1 MITIINDK
9 ELGKIEIVT
18 QQYQLGLYVAIYKNK
33 RLINQFGS
41 NLKEVAYHRKVRIR
55 AIKRGGIIVDGTIL
69 ETKSKYPIN
78 TFENESSKEVSK
90 NIMGSSLFSIK
101 AELQDIILQLEE
113 GEATDELVAKL
124 GITEDNLKDKIADY
138 LQVIKRY
145 QCDVKECSD
154 EVARV
159 NQIKKTRDNTLR
171 RLKDAV
177 LEAVLMFGS
186 TGKSGNK
193 VIEGSTYKIYSRN
206 TTATVLDDI
215 RISDIIRQ
223 FMDIVTEYLAS
234 TEIKESLSIEYLARI
249 ISAHMK
255 AETSPI
261 EESED
266 TQSPFVDVTT
276 DDIFAIDTEITINI
290 HLSELANSTNFNL
303 AQWIGQNPHKVEFK
317 SSTSKSAVAANLD
330 LNADLTIAKQVS
342 NTSLIIK

>member
-1 MITIINDK
+1 
-9 ELGKIEIVT
+9 
-18 QQYQLGLYVAIYKNK
+18 
-33 RLINQFGS
+33 
-41 NLKEVAYHRKVRIR
+41 
-55 AIKRGGIIVDGTIL
+55 
-69 ETKSKYPIN
+69 
-78 TFENESSKEVSK
+78 
-90 NIMGSSLFSIK
+90 MGSSLFSIK

-193 VIEGSTYKIYSRN
+193 VIESSTYKIYSRN
-206 TTATVLDDI
+206 STITVLDDI

-255 AETSPI
+255 AKISPI
-261 EESED
+261 KEEEESVD
-266 TQSPFVDVTT
+266 LSIPDVTT

-290 HLSELANSTNFNL
+290 RLSELANVTNFNL

-330 LNADLTIAKQVS
+330 LNANLTIAKQES

>member
-1 MITIINDK
+1 
-9 ELGKIEIVT
+9 
-18 QQYQLGLYVAIYKNK
+18 
-33 RLINQFGS
+33 
-41 NLKEVAYHRKVRIR
+41 
-55 AIKRGGIIVDGTIL
+55 
-69 ETKSKYPIN
+69 
-78 TFENESSKEVSK
+78 
-90 NIMGSSLFSIK
+90 MGSSLFSIK

-113 GEATDELVAKL
+113 GKATDELVAKL
-124 GITEDNLKDKIADY
+124 GITEDNLKDKIADYLKDKIADY

-154 EVARV
+154 EVACV

-206 TTATVLDDI
+206 TTTTVLDDI

-223 FMDIVTEYLAS
+223 FVDIVTEYLAS

-261 EESED
+261 
-266 TQSPFVDVTT
+266 
-276 DDIFAIDTEITINI
+276 
-290 HLSELANSTNFNL
+290 
-303 AQWIGQNPHKVEFK
+303 
-317 SSTSKSAVAANLD
+317 
-330 LNADLTIAKQVS
+330 
-342 NTSLIIK
+342 

>member
-1 MITIINDK
+1 
-9 ELGKIEIVT
+9 
-18 QQYQLGLYVAIYKNK
+18 
-33 RLINQFGS
+33 
-41 NLKEVAYHRKVRIR
+41 
-55 AIKRGGIIVDGTIL
+55 
-69 ETKSKYPIN
+69 
-78 TFENESSKEVSK
+78 
-90 NIMGSSLFSIK
+90 MGSSLFSIK

-113 GEATDELVAKL
+113 GEATDELIAKL

-159 NQIKKTRDNTLR
+159 NQIKKT
-171 RLKDAV
+171 KDAV

-206 TTATVLDDI
+206 TTTTILDDI
-215 RISDIIRQ
+215 RISDIIRH
-223 FMDIVTEYLAS
+223 FVDIVTEYLAS

-261 EESED
+261 EGSED
-266 TQSPFVDVTT
+266 MQSPFVDVTT

-290 HLSELANSTNFNL
+290 RLSELANATNFNL

>member
-1 MITIINDK
+1 
-9 ELGKIEIVT
+9 
-18 QQYQLGLYVAIYKNK
+18 
-33 RLINQFGS
+33 
-41 NLKEVAYHRKVRIR
+41 
-55 AIKRGGIIVDGTIL
+55 
-69 ETKSKYPIN
+69 
-78 TFENESSKEVSK
+78 
-90 NIMGSSLFSIK
+90 MGSSLFSIK

-206 TTATVLDDI
+206 TTTTVLDDI

-223 FMDIVTEYLAS
+223 FVDIVTEYLAS

-261 EESED
+261 EESEAE
-266 TQSPFVDVTT
+266 QSFLDVTT
-276 DDIFAIDTEITINI
+276 DDIFAINTEITINI
-290 HLSELANSTNFNL
+290 RLSELANATNFNL

-330 LNADLTIAKQVS
+330 LNADLTIAKQVP

>member
-1 MITIINDK
+1 
-9 ELGKIEIVT
+9 
-18 QQYQLGLYVAIYKNK
+18 
-33 RLINQFGS
+33 
-41 NLKEVAYHRKVRIR
+41 
-55 AIKRGGIIVDGTIL
+55 
-69 ETKSKYPIN
+69 
-78 TFENESSKEVSK
+78 
-90 NIMGSSLFSIK
+90 MGSSLFSIK

-113 GEATDELVAKL
+113 GEATDELIAKL

-138 LQVIKRY
+138 FQVIKRY

-154 EVARV
+154 EVARI

-206 TTATVLDDI
+206 TTTIVLDDI

-223 FMDIVTEYLAS
+223 FVDIVTEYLAS

-261 EESED
+261 EKSED
-266 TQSPFVDVTT
+266 MQSPFVDVTT

-290 HLSELANSTNFNL
+290 RLSELANATNFNL

-330 LNADLTIAKQVS
+330 LNSDLTIAKQVS

>member
-1 MITIINDK
+1 M
-9 ELGKIEIVT
+9 E
-18 QQYQLGLYVAIYKNK
+18 
-33 RLINQFGS
+33 
-41 NLKEVAYHRKVRIR
+41 
-55 AIKRGGIIVDGTIL
+55 
-69 ETKSKYPIN
+69 
-78 TFENESSKEVSK
+78 
-90 NIMGSSLFSIK
+90 SSLFSIK

-113 GEATDELVAKL
+113 GEATDELVSKL

-159 NQIKKTRDNTLR
+159 NQIKKVRNNTLS

-255 AETSPI
+255 AEISPI
-261 EESED
+261 KEEGE
-266 TQSPFVDVTT
+266 FVDLSIPDVTT

-290 HLSELANSTNFNL
+290 RLSELANATNFNL

-330 LNADLTIAKQVS
+330 LNANLTIAKQET

>member
-1 MITIINDK
+1 
-9 ELGKIEIVT
+9 
-18 QQYQLGLYVAIYKNK
+18 
-33 RLINQFGS
+33 
-41 NLKEVAYHRKVRIR
+41 
-55 AIKRGGIIVDGTIL
+55 
-69 ETKSKYPIN
+69 
-78 TFENESSKEVSK
+78 
-90 NIMGSSLFSIK
+90 MGSSLFSIK
-101 AELQDIILQLEE
+101 AELQDIVLQLEE

-206 TTATVLDDI
+206 STITVLDDI

-255 AETSPI
+255 AEISHI
-261 EESED
+261 KEGEESVD
-266 TQSPFVDVTT
+266 LSIPDVTT

-290 HLSELANSTNFNL
+290 RLSELANVTNFNL

-330 LNADLTIAKQVS
+330 LNANLTIAKQES

>member
-1 MITIINDK
+1 
-9 ELGKIEIVT
+9 
-18 QQYQLGLYVAIYKNK
+18 
-33 RLINQFGS
+33 
-41 NLKEVAYHRKVRIR
+41 
-55 AIKRGGIIVDGTIL
+55 
-69 ETKSKYPIN
+69 
-78 TFENESSKEVSK
+78 
-90 NIMGSSLFSIK
+90 MGSSLFSIK

-171 RLKDAV
+171 RLKDAI

-206 TTATVLDDI
+206 STITVLDDI

-255 AETSPI
+255 AEISPI
-261 EESED
+261 KEKEESVD
-266 TQSPFVDVTT
+266 LSIPDVTT

-290 HLSELANSTNFNL
+290 RLSELANVTNFNL

-330 LNADLTIAKQVS
+330 LNANLTIAKQES

>member
-1 MITIINDK
+1 
-9 ELGKIEIVT
+9 
-18 QQYQLGLYVAIYKNK
+18 
-33 RLINQFGS
+33 
-41 NLKEVAYHRKVRIR
+41 
-55 AIKRGGIIVDGTIL
+55 
-69 ETKSKYPIN
+69 
-78 TFENESSKEVSK
+78 
-90 NIMGSSLFSIK
+90 MGSSLFSIK

-206 TTATVLDDI
+206 STITVLDDI

-255 AETSPI
+255 AQISPI
-261 EESED
+261 KEEEEESVD
-266 TQSPFVDVTT
+266 LSIPDVTT
-276 DDIFAIDTEITINI
+276 DDIFAIDIEITINI
-290 HLSELANSTNFNL
+290 RLSELANVTNFNL

-330 LNADLTIAKQVS
+330 LNANLTIAKQES

>member
-1 MITIINDK
+1 
-9 ELGKIEIVT
+9 
-18 QQYQLGLYVAIYKNK
+18 
-33 RLINQFGS
+33 
-41 NLKEVAYHRKVRIR
+41 
-55 AIKRGGIIVDGTIL
+55 
-69 ETKSKYPIN
+69 
-78 TFENESSKEVSK
+78 
-90 NIMGSSLFSIK
+90 MGSSLFSIK

-154 EVARV
+154 EVARI

-206 TTATVLDDI
+206 STITVLDDI

-255 AETSPI
+255 AEISPI
-261 EESED
+261 KEEKESVD
-266 TQSPFVDVTT
+266 LSIPDVTT

-290 HLSELANSTNFNL
+290 RLSELANVTNFNL

-330 LNADLTIAKQVS
+330 LNANLTIAKQES

>member
-1 MITIINDK
+1 
-9 ELGKIEIVT
+9 
-18 QQYQLGLYVAIYKNK
+18 
-33 RLINQFGS
+33 
-41 NLKEVAYHRKVRIR
+41 
-55 AIKRGGIIVDGTIL
+55 
-69 ETKSKYPIN
+69 
-78 TFENESSKEVSK
+78 
-90 NIMGSSLFSIK
+90 MGSSLFSIK

-124 GITEDNLKDKIADY
+124 GITEDNLKDNIADY

-145 QCDVKECSD
+145 QCDIKECSD

-159 NQIKKTRDNTLR
+159 NQIKKTRNNTLR

-206 TTATVLDDI
+206 TTTTVLDDI

-223 FMDIVTEYLAS
+223 FVDIVTEYLAS

-261 EESED
+261 EESEAE
-266 TQSPFVDVTT
+266 QSSFLDVTT
-276 DDIFAIDTEITINI
+276 DDIFAIGTEITINI
-290 HLSELANSTNFNL
+290 RLSELANATNFNL

-330 LNADLTIAKQVS
+330 LNADLTIAKQVP

>member
-1 MITIINDK
+1 
-9 ELGKIEIVT
+9 
-18 QQYQLGLYVAIYKNK
+18 
-33 RLINQFGS
+33 
-41 NLKEVAYHRKVRIR
+41 
-55 AIKRGGIIVDGTIL
+55 
-69 ETKSKYPIN
+69 
-78 TFENESSKEVSK
+78 
-90 NIMGSSLFSIK
+90 MGSSLFSIK

-113 GEATDELVAKL
+113 GEATDELIAKL

-206 TTATVLDDI
+206 TTTAILDDI
-215 RISDIIRQ
+215 RISDIIRH
-223 FMDIVTEYLAS
+223 FVDIVTEYLAS

-261 EESED
+261 EGWSED

-290 HLSELANSTNFNL
+290 RLSELANATNFNL
-303 AQWIGQNPHKVEFK
+303 AQWIGQNPHKAEFK

>member
-1 MITIINDK
+1 
-9 ELGKIEIVT
+9 
-18 QQYQLGLYVAIYKNK
+18 
-33 RLINQFGS
+33 
-41 NLKEVAYHRKVRIR
+41 
-55 AIKRGGIIVDGTIL
+55 
-69 ETKSKYPIN
+69 
-78 TFENESSKEVSK
+78 
-90 NIMGSSLFSIK
+90 MGSSLFSIK

-171 RLKDAV
+171 RLKDAI

-206 TTATVLDDI
+206 STITVLDNI

-255 AETSPI
+255 AEIPPI
-261 EESED
+261 NEEEESVD
-266 TQSPFVDVTT
+266 LSIPDVTT

-290 HLSELANSTNFNL
+290 RLSELANVTNFNL

-330 LNADLTIAKQVS
+330 LNANLTIAKQES

>member
-1 MITIINDK
+1 
-9 ELGKIEIVT
+9 
-18 QQYQLGLYVAIYKNK
+18 
-33 RLINQFGS
+33 
-41 NLKEVAYHRKVRIR
+41 
-55 AIKRGGIIVDGTIL
+55 
-69 ETKSKYPIN
+69 
-78 TFENESSKEVSK
+78 
-90 NIMGSSLFSIK
+90 MGSSLFSIK

-113 GEATDELVAKL
+113 GEATDELIAKL

-206 TTATVLDDI
+206 TTTTILDDI
-215 RISDIIRQ
+215 RISDIIRH
-223 FMDIVTEYLAS
+223 FVDIVTEYLAS

-261 EESED
+261 EEGSED
-266 TQSPFVDVTT
+266 MQSPFVDVTT

-290 HLSELANSTNFNL
+290 RLSELANATNFNL